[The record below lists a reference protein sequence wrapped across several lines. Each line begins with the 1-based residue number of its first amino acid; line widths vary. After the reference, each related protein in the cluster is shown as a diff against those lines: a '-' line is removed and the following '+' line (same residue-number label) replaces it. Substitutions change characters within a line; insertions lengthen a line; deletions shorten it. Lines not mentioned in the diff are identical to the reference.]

1 MIGGLPPADLIE
13 PNAPDPDWPRYSS
26 RAFPPYRFVPGRS
39 PHPRNDPAGHMF
51 DQPEPE
57 IVALPPGRWRE
68 DSSYRYGIDLF
79 NFAYWWECHE
89 ALEGLWNAVGRKTQQ
104 GLYYQGLIQV
114 AAGHLKRFLGVLEPA
129 TTLASRG
136 LSKLD
141 GLPKIYMGV
150 HVPRFRRDTI
160 DYFEGRREVPVLI
173 ALAVE

>member
-1 MIGGLPPADLIE
+1 M
-13 PNAPDPDWPRYSS
+13 
-26 RAFPPYRFVPGRS
+26 
-39 PHPRNDPAGHMF
+39 
-51 DQPEPE
+51 
-57 IVALPPGRWRE
+57 
-68 DSSYRYGIDLF
+68 
-79 NFAYWWECHE
+79 
-89 ALEGLWNAVGRKTQQ
+89 
-104 GLYYQGLIQV
+104 
-114 AAGHLKRFLGVLEPA
+114 LEPA

>member
-1 MIGGLPPADLIE
+1 M
-13 PNAPDPDWPRYSS
+13 
-26 RAFPPYRFVPGRS
+26 
-39 PHPRNDPAGHMF
+39 
-51 DQPEPE
+51 
-57 IVALPPGRWRE
+57 
-68 DSSYRYGIDLF
+68 
-79 NFAYWWECHE
+79 
-89 ALEGLWNAVGRKTQQ
+89 GRKTQQ
-104 GLYYQGLIQV
+104 GLYYQGIIQV
-114 AAGHLKRFLGVLEPA
+114 AAGHLKRFIGVLEPA